1 MRTSLRQRGSD
12 LLLRFGKMEKVT
24 TDVVKALIANGDEVR
39 EVFLQKE
46 VRYYAL

>member
-1 MRTSLRQRGSD
+1 
-12 LLLRFGKMEKVT
+12 MEKVT

-46 VRYYAL
+46 VRLALCDALDGADGFAR